1 MICLKKLNNK
11 DPSVELIRCFDV
23 FDSLLLSYVRSYV
36 GPKAAEVGLFD
47 TINANEHVLNAASV
61 V

>member
-36 GPKAAEVGLFD
+36 GPKAAAVGLFD
-47 TINANEHVLNAASV
+47 TINANELV
-61 V
+61 